1 MKTIRVRLDVDIE
14 VSDDFDIQELA
25 VGKYYEDSIADA
37 EMILLKDD
45 DFRVVDYH
53 EITEVINQ

>member
-1 MKTIRVRLDVDIE
+1 MKTIRVKLDVDIE
-14 VSDDFDIQELA
+14 VSDDFDIQMLA

-53 EITEVINQ
+53 EIIEVSR